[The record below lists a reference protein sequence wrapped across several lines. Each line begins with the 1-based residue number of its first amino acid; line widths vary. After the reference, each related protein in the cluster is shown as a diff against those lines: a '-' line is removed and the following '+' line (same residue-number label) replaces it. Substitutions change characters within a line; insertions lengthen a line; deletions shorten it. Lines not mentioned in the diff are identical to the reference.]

1 MLVSKIEK
9 RKKKKYQEARDASC
23 LEPPVPRASC
33 TSVACVISCWPA
45 LAIVGRLGPS
55 LTRVGLYWPALACF
69 GRRGS
74 SLACVVAL

>member
-9 RKKKKYQEARDASC
+9 RKKNIPGGLSLLY
-23 LEPPVPRASC
+23 LEPPA
-33 TSVACVISCWPA
+33 TSVASVISCWPA

-74 SLACVVAL
+74 SLACVVAI